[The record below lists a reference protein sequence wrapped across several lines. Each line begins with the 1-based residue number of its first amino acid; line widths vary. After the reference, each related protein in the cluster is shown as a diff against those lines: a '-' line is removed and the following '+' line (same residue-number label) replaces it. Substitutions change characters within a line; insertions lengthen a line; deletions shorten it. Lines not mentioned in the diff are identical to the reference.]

1 MGVHEREFSNAK
13 HPEHY
18 LTFKAEI
25 SSILY
30 FPNC

>member
-13 HPEHY
+13 RSEHDP
-18 LTFKAEI
+18 TFNVEI